1 MFGRLPLS
9 IYVLKCFVILFL
21 SFESNEVAFI
31 CAEMKKN
38 TIIDMKILMDFPYNL
53 LQLFYYTTHPMTS
66 SNIDL
71 SQPPKFLSILGA
83 NDVSFDEEEESITIN
98 FDIGEELTH
107 SNGAYVQGGFI
118 TAMLDTSMAH
128 LLIFKTNG
136 EYNPLTLNINVN
148 FLAPGIPG
156 KFMSS
161 ATISKIGKSIA
172 FTSAKLHQGNKLVAT
187 ASATNK
193 FLKL

>member
-1 MFGRLPLS
+1 
-9 IYVLKCFVILFL
+9 
-21 SFESNEVAFI
+21 
-31 CAEMKKN
+31 
-38 TIIDMKILMDFPYNL
+38 
-53 LQLFYYTTHPMTS
+53 MTS
-66 SNIDL
+66 SKINL

-83 NDVSFDEEEESITIN
+83 EAVTFDENKESISMN
-98 FDIGEELTH
+98 FNIGEDLTH
-107 SNGAYVQGGFI
+107 SNGSFVQGGFI

-148 FLAPGIPG
+148 FLSPGTPG
-156 KFMSS
+156 KFTAS
-161 ATISKIGKSIA
+161 ATISKLGKSIA
-172 FTSAKLHQGNKLVAT
+172 FTSAELHQGKSLVAT

>member
-21 SFESNEVAFI
+21 SFESSEVAFI

-38 TIIDMKILMDFPYNL
+38 TNIDMKILIDFPYNL

-83 NDVSFDEEEESITIN
+83 NDVSFDAEEESITIN

-128 LLIFKTNG
+128 LLIYKTNG

-156 KFMSS
+156 KFTSS

>member
-1 MFGRLPLS
+1 
-9 IYVLKCFVILFL
+9 
-21 SFESNEVAFI
+21 
-31 CAEMKKN
+31 
-38 TIIDMKILMDFPYNL
+38 
-53 LQLFYYTTHPMTS
+53 MTS
-66 SNIDL
+66 LKIDL
-71 SQPPKFLSILGA
+71 SKPPKFLSILGA
-83 NDVSFDEEEESITIN
+83 NDVTFDEKKETITIH

-107 SNGAYVQGGFI
+107 SNGAYVQGGFV

-148 FLAPGIPG
+148 FLAPGKPG
-156 KFMSS
+156 KFTSS
-161 ATISKIGKSIA
+161 ATINKIGKSIS
-172 FTSAKLHQGNKLVAT
+172 FTSAKLHQGDTLVAT

>member
-1 MFGRLPLS
+1 
-9 IYVLKCFVILFL
+9 
-21 SFESNEVAFI
+21 
-31 CAEMKKN
+31 
-38 TIIDMKILMDFPYNL
+38 
-53 LQLFYYTTHPMTS
+53 MTS
-66 SNIDL
+66 SKIDL
-71 SQPPKFLSILGA
+71 SNPPKFLAILGA
-83 NDVSFDEEEESITIN
+83 HDVAFDEKKQTMAMH

-107 SNGAYVQGGFI
+107 SDGAFVQGGFI

-156 KFMSS
+156 KFTSS
-161 ATISKIGKSIA
+161 ATINKIGKSIS
-172 FTSAKLHQGNKLVAT
+172 FTSAELHQGDQLVAT